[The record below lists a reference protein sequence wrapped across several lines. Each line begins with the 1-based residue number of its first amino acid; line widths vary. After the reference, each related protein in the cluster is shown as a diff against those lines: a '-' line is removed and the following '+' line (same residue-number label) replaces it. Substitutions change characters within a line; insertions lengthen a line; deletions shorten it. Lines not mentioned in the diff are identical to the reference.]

1 MAVSRWF
8 FHWSGPAAGLLAL
21 SGCASAQTQPAGA
34 PPSPTSVTLE
44 EPGGDAADPQEAA
57 LRRQLDMTWGWATD
71 KDDQL
76 RVPLVDAE
84 NMKRVRYWV
93 LDHFTG
99 FRYGS
104 DFYVMNVVL
113 IQDFPRDEPMDSRAC
128 LQRAEKWGHP
138 QLASFEVKFTDLQ
151 STTAH
156 WRNKPIVVKSV
167 DGYVDVGFQR
177 RKFSA
182 AYAAYPA
189 YPDACL
195 IFAMGVPWDKHGDL
209 AKAVRDRWVKEAVPQ
224 IVPLTPTK
232 PFRHDD

>member
-1 MAVSRWF
+1 MTTLRLSL
-8 FHWSGPAAGLLAL
+8 GPAFLGLAL
-21 SGCASAQTQPAGA
+21 AACATTQTQPPGA
-34 PPSPTSVTLE
+34 PPSPSSVTLE

-57 LRRQLDMTWGWATD
+57 LKRQLELPWGWATD
-71 KDDQL
+71 KDEQL
-76 RVPLVDAE
+76 RVPMVDQN

-113 IQDFPRDEPMDSRAC
+113 IQDVPKGEEMDSRTC

-138 QLASFEVKFTDLQ
+138 QLRSWEVKFSDIQT
-151 STTAH
+151 STTH
-156 WRNKPIVVKSV
+156 WRNLPIVVKSV
-167 DGYVDVGFQR
+167 DGYVDIGFER

-195 IFAMGVPWDKHGDL
+195 VFAMGVPWEKHEDL
-209 AKAVRDRWVKEAVPQ
+209 AKAVRDRWVKEGVPRM
-224 IVPLTPTK
+224 VPLTPTR
-232 PFRHDD
+232 PFRKED